1 MGDPGRGTEAALFWH
16 FLLVGLL
23 FVTGG
28 IRRMAR
34 AGSRRPFQVAVSVA
48 GVPVV
53 IPALGRLNPVLF
65 TWYGGAFHVRAEYIG
80 VAHVWQFVASAYVL
94 VISVALTL
102 FFLACWGYAQ
112 PLFRNRTLRLFLPVV
127 ALTATTTLIRFRRGG
142 RAGSRLTTS
151 ASILGTRAPCGRG
164 GSCRRDSA

>member
-28 IRRMAR
+28 IRRLAR

-53 IPALGRLNPVLF
+53 IPALGGLSPVLF
-65 TWYGGAFHVRAEYIG
+65 TWYGAAFHVRAEYIG

-112 PLFRNRTLRLFLPVV
+112 PLFRHPVQAWRSGRVPADYFGVDPRYACSLR
-127 ALTATTTLIRFRRGG
+127 ARG
-142 RAGSRLTTS
+142 
-151 ASILGTRAPCGRG
+151 ILAP
-164 GSCRRDSA
+164 